1 MINKLLYIC
10 FVYFI
15 VSAIGDIILNFLSR
29 QSYSSLR
36 VRALKPYFLRNTF
49 VKNNIVRD
57 ILSVFNAGITI
68 VIALIITM
76 IISSIIFKFN
86 HPSSFYE
93 LFLFICIAFPIG
105 YIFDYLIY
113 KIEIFGPSL
122 RYFYKVA
129 GVGIWGAM
137 SFIAAI
143 VTSYV
148 IINREE
154 LYEKYLKKYIK

>member
-15 VSAIGDIILNFLSR
+15 VSAIADIILNFLSR
-29 QSYSSLR
+29 KSYSPLK
-36 VRALKPYFLRNTF
+36 VRALKPYFLRNTI
-49 VKNNIVRD
+49 VKNNIVKD
-57 ILSVFNAGITI
+57 ILSAFNAGITI
-68 VIALIITM
+68 VIALIVTM
-76 IISSIIFKFN
+76 FVSSIIFKFN
-86 HPSSFYE
+86 HPSSLYE

-113 KIEIFGPSL
+113 KIEVFGPSL

-129 GVGIWGAM
+129 GAGFWGAM

-143 VTSYV
+143 ITSYV

>member
-29 QSYSSLR
+29 QSYSSLK
-36 VRALKPYFLRNTF
+36 VRALKPYFLRNTI

-57 ILSVFNAGITI
+57 ILSAFNAGITI
-68 VIALIITM
+68 VIALIVTM
-76 IISSIIFKFN
+76 FVSSIIFKFN

-105 YIFDYLIY
+105 YVFDYLIY
-113 KIEIFGPSL
+113 KIELFGPSL
-122 RYFYKVA
+122 RYFYKVVGA
-129 GVGIWGAM
+129 GFWGAM

-143 VTSYV
+143 VISYV